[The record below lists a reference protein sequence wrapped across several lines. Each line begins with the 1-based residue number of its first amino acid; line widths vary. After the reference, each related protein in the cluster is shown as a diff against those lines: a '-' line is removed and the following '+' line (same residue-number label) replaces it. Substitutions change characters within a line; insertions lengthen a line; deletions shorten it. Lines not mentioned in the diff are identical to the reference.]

1 MYAPQ
6 MTRVP
11 TEVLYPESIDEHET
25 DEVAEYIFDPRGEH
39 EAEYREVEHDGE
51 RNVYATPEVDND
63 HLKRHEN
70 ADIPTAGQGVDAD
83 ELEEQLPHASASV
96 PHQYSEDYDDDEM
109 APPRITRPLPPPP
122 PEAEEESIPEGN
134 PSTVNEFSEPRAPSP
149 APSPPPL
156 PLLNRPLRG
165 SIRRSTSPS
174 LSRSDS
180 GRRSLDSRGPPRRF
194 IPPPPQPPPPPPA
207 EEEPEGLSDLRHVE
221 SDVDEEDIQ
230 DESEHEED
238 SKGISTALYVTL
250 YIDEPP

>member
-39 EAEYREVEHDGE
+39 EAEYRDVEHDGE

-96 PHQYSEDYDDDEM
+96 PHQYPEDYDDDEM

-149 APSPPPL
+149 PPL

-165 SIRRSTSPS
+165 SIRRSSSPS

-207 EEEPEGLSDLRHVE
+207 EEEPEGLSDLSHVE
-221 SDVDEEDIQ
+221 SDVDAEDIQ
-230 DESEHEED
+230 DESEHEEN
-238 SKGISTALYVTL
+238 SKGISTALYVTS
-250 YIDEPP
+250 YNDEPP